1 MRLDLDAEF
10 EAAEVLARAGVMA
23 PPVDPRRLVRLWTGL
38 RVTVADLDGAGYMV
52 DLGPRGGEILVR
64 AGDSPARRSFT
75 CAHELGHWVLRAQ
88 DAGDVVRLPRA
99 VVERWC
105 DRFAVALLMPRAWV
119 TSELVAGSLRIE
131 AIAALADR
139 FGVSLQTMLLRV
151 SEVAPMDLALA
162 TSPATGLKIKWR
174 TSRDGDGRFEWIDL
188 SSLCN
193 ELARRPRVFRS
204 SVGGAWVQATM
215 IRPERWL
222 LGSASIDSLSQWSK
236 LYGRAPQPGVPS
248 PHERS
253 STSEMRDLAR
263 SGAQPKGGGRSAP
276 PGRSA
281 YSE

>member
-23 PPVDPRRLVRLWTGL
+23 PPVDPRRLARLWTGL
-38 RVTVADLDGAGYMV
+38 RVTVANLDGAGYMV

-151 SEVAPMDLALA
+151 SESG
-162 TSPATGLKIKWR
+162 THGLSI
-174 TSRDGDGRFEWIDL
+174 GDFACYGPQDQVEDFP
-188 SSLCN
+188 
-193 ELARRPRVFRS
+193 RRRR
-204 SVGGAWVQATM
+204 A
-215 IRPERWL
+215 
-222 LGSASIDSLSQWSK
+222 GSN
-236 LYGRAPQPGVPS
+236 G
-248 PHERS
+248 
-253 STSEMRDLAR
+253 STSH
-263 SGAQPKGGGRSAP
+263 RSATNSHDARECSARASAGPGCRP
-276 PGRSA
+276 P
-281 YSE
+281 